1 MNAKR
6 PESFAANRMFRS
18 IVLMGSGLALGC
30 GGVAQIDGGNGG
42 APSGSG
48 GAAGSPQPGQVGG
61 SGNAS
66 AGNTAISTG
75 GSLFITIGGGT
86 GLAGAS
92 GVAGAPAV
100 ANPGC
105 PFSQWDCTKSA
116 TAGYCSSGATYG
128 VEIGTDCFCNSNRP
142 KSGADCQPGNTYACR
157 SGVLSPTSTGTTPFE
172 CTCTPTPADG
182 SSCNICDTVYNGYDD
197 CQTNT
202 PNEVLCGCALVLL
215 K

>member
-6 PESFAANRMFRS
+6 PESPATNRMFRT

-61 SGNAS
+61 SSNAS
-66 AGNTAISTG
+66 AGNTAVSAG
-75 GSLFITIGGGT
+75 GSLFITIGGGSSV
-86 GLAGAS
+86 AGAPS

-100 ANPGC
+100 ANPSC
-105 PFSQWDCTKSA
+105 PFSQWDCTKSP
-116 TAGYCSSGATYG
+116 TAGYCSSGENSQIAA
-128 VEIGTDCFCNSNRP
+128 DCFCNSNRP
-142 KSGADCQPGNTYACR
+142 ASGADCKPGYSYACLM
-157 SGVLSPTSTGTTPFE
+157 GVLTPTSNSTTSYQ
-172 CTCTPTPADG
+172 CSCTPTPADG
-182 SSCNICDTVYNGYDD
+182 SSCEICDTVYEVHGECD
-197 CQTNT
+197 TNT
-202 PNEVLCGCALVLL
+202 PNEVLCGCTLVLL